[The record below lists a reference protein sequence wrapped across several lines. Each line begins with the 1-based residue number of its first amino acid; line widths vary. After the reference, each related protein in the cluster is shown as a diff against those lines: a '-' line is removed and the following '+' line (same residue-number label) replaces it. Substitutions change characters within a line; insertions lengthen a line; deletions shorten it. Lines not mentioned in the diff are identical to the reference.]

1 MVVDVGHL
9 GYRSSPLV
17 KLDDHVQ
24 SCSLTLRE
32 QIEIV
37 GGDVMKG
44 VNSQSLC
51 IILLTG
57 RKTVSYFLIRFY
69 NRIRYFSFAVIFVMT
84 L

>member
-24 SCSLTLRE
+24 SCSLNLKAANRDC
-32 QIEIV
+32 
-37 GGDVMKG
+37 GGDEMKG

-51 IILLTG
+51 IILFNWKENGKLFPH
-57 RKTVSYFLIRFY
+57 SFL
-69 NRIRYFSFAVIFVMT
+69 
-84 L
+84 

>member
-17 KLDDHVQ
+17 KLDDHAH

-37 GGDVMKG
+37 RGGDEMKG

-51 IILLTG
+51 IILFNWKENGKLFPH
-57 RKTVSYFLIRFY
+57 SFL
-69 NRIRYFSFAVIFVMT
+69 
-84 L
+84 